1 MRKMAAYCKQY
12 FGDLLGAEFFPGDG
26 YDTLPNA
33 LPSPQ
38 KLKHKIL
45 IKNKKRKAADAAN
58 DGASAVLWCGRL

>member
-1 MRKMAAYCKQY
+1 MRKMAAYCKLY

-26 YDTLPNA
+26 YDTLPNV

-38 KLKHKIL
+38 KLKHKIF

-58 DGASAVLWCGRL
+58 DGASAA